1 MDINDVIKN
10 LKEDYALRNSL
21 KRKNLNV
28 QEELEDEIDD
38 LEQSYITSYVIP
50 KLETHANELL
60 KDLECEAHL
69 SIQKDSN
76 GQVHVS
82 DEYNLC
88 DFGSNEG
95 NEDIEPSDD
104 NSVASELGES
114 TKKVSRAGSVGF
126 SVKFKDGTIIRH
138 HEAKDTFIESLRK
151 IGLERVSS
159 FRGRLFKGYPLVG
172 KIKRTDG
179 THRWQEKVGD
189 WYIYVN
195 ISNDTKIRLLK
206 MLSNEL
212 HLGLIIEREI
222 ESPLSLNTISSEIK
236 TDKVKR
242 PYNPEAELVVEFP
255 DGTIYDDKKAIWTF
269 VRAIEK
275 IGFEEVAKV
284 GIEIQ
289 GYNLVDKRQRTD
301 KGRTWQKRVGTYY
314 VYSYLSN
321 GDKIKYLNR
330 ISTYYS
336 LDLKIVAQ

>member
-1 MDINDVIKN
+1 MDINEVISM
-10 LKEDYALRNSL
+10 LKDDYALRNSL
-21 KRKNLNV
+21 KRKNLII

-38 LEQSYITSYVIP
+38 LEQSYITSHVIP
-50 KLETHANELL
+50 KLEAYAKDLL
-60 KDLECEAHL
+60 KDLECEAYL
-69 SIQKDSN
+69 SIQKDEN
-76 GQVHVS
+76 GLVHVS
-82 DEYNLC
+82 DEYG
-88 DFGSNEG
+88 FGDLDSNHA
-95 NEDIEPSDD
+95 NEDAEPSDD
-104 NSVASELGES
+104 NTVVDDPEDS
-114 TKKVSRAGSVGF
+114 TEKISRVGSIGF
-126 SVKFKDGTIIRH
+126 SVKFQDGTVIRH
-138 HEAKDTFIESLRK
+138 REAKDTLIESLRK
-151 IGLERVSS
+151 IGLERVSR

-172 KIKRTDG
+172 KVKRTDG

-195 ISNDTKIRLLK
+195 ISNETKIRLLE

-212 HLGLIIEREI
+212 HLGLVIERDDEPTL
-222 ESPLSLNTISSEIK
+222 PLNAISGEIK

-275 IGFEEVAKV
+275 IGFDKVAKV

-301 KGRTWQKRVGTYY
+301 KSRTWQKHVGPYY

-330 ISTYYS
+330 IATYYG